1 MQESQ
6 DTANVQ
12 LPEKLIPEDGRAQ
25 LRQMFD
31 PMPNVAELHVYT
43 EKDAKDVM
51 SRFSLQIAR
60 ELSECSDKVEVYTH
74 DEAEAKELTGPEGLP
89 SIAVR
94 TKGSQHFVL
103 RMLGAPLGHE
113 GAALVKAV
121 SLAGTGDSELSKAAK
136 DNLAK
141 ITGGREIMVF
151 GTGT

>member
-1 MQESQ
+1 MQDNQ
-6 DTANVQ
+6 DTSNVQ
-12 LPEKLIPEDGRAQ
+12 LPDQLIPEDGRAQ
-25 LRQMFD
+25 LKQMFD
-31 PMPNVAELHVYT
+31 PMPGVAELHVYT

-60 ELSECSDKVEVYTH
+60 ELAACSDKVEVFTH
-74 DEAEAKELTGPEGLP
+74 DGAEAKTLPGPEGLP
-89 SIAVR
+89 SIGVKP
-94 TKGSQHFVL
+94 KGSQHFIL

-136 DNLAK
+136 DSLAK